1 MKIKTQKQTHLS
13 FIFMKFPTIMI
24 FLVQLS
30 ERREF
35 QNNLSC
41 YVPNHNIYNPAYQQV
56 VQKLSSLHD
65 FSPNIFTFQKKSGG
79 EEAWD
84 MQVYTQYFIF
94 EICNFLIVAI
104 SSAEISCINAMTQ
117 LFLTLFDAGTV
128 KARVC
133 QGKKQATKFFG

>member
-1 MKIKTQKQTHLS
+1 MGNPNENKNAKANTSQFHFYEVPHHNI
-13 FIFMKFPTIMI
+13 IPC
-24 FLVQLS
+24 S
-30 ERREF
+30 ERWEF

-41 YVPNHNIYNPAYQQV
+41 SVPNHDIYNPDYQQV

-79 EEAWD
+79 EEAI
-84 MQVYTQYFIF
+84 YTQYFIF

-104 SSAEISCINAMTQ
+104 SSAEISCMNAMTQ

-128 KARVC
+128 KAGVC